1 MQRRILVLMLAVM
14 LLTWGS
20 AFGQF
25 SRGGGGGFTG
35 GYGGGTMRQGG
46 ASPGFSTQGPQGHS
60 GHSFGGR
67 GTGGAE
73 VTIRQ
78 APPSHGQWAGPGWGF
93 GAPSP
98 GRLSTWGTGK
108 GSYFRHG
115 RPPFHHRPPPYY
127 PGIVILEVPR
137 FDDVTITT
145 QIISGGGWVEQ
156 PMARPYSQPAYE
168 RGPGQLAPFD
178 PTPQDV
184 VERMLVL
191 AGVKKGDV
199 VYDLGAG
206 DGRVVITAAKLYGV
220 KAVGFEVDPGLV
232 KLARENVREQGLEH
246 LVEIRQQ
253 DFLSADLSPAT
264 VVTLYL
270 SYDGNLAVKPKLMRE
285 LKPGARVVSYLFDMG
300 DWPAKIVEA
309 YRDAGGDT
317 HMLYLWDTA
326 EPMIY
331 GDSSTEMRG
340 LIADETSRVRR

>member
-1 MQRRILVLMLAVM
+1 MQRRIMFMLAVL
-14 LLTWGS
+14 LLTCGT

-25 SRGGGGGFTG
+25 SRGGGGSFTG

-46 ASPGFSTQGPQGHS
+46 VSPGFSTQGPQS
-60 GHSFGGR
+60 RSSHSFGTR
-67 GTGGAE
+67 TGETE

-78 APPSHGQWAGPGWGF
+78 TPPSHDQWASPGWGPA
-93 GAPSP
+93 APPP
-98 GRLSTWGTGK
+98 GRIPSWGSG
-108 GSYFRHG
+108 GRPHFRYFR
-115 RPPFHHRPPPYY
+115 PPHHHRPPPYY
-127 PGIVILEVPR
+127 PGVVVLEVPR
-137 FDDVTITT
+137 FNDVTITS
-145 QIISGGGWVEQ
+145 QIISGGGWVDQ
-156 PMARPYSQPAYE
+156 PMARPYSQPGSV
-168 RGPGQLAPFD
+168 RGPDQVAPFD
-178 PTPQDV
+178 PTPQEV

-206 DGRVVITAAKLYGV
+206 DGRVVITAAKIYGV

-232 KLARENVREQGLEH
+232 KLARENVREQGVGA

-253 DFLSADLSPAT
+253 DFLSADLSAAT

-270 SYDGNLAVKPKLMRE
+270 SYDGNLTVKPKLMRE
-285 LKPGARVVSYLFDMG
+285 LRPGARIVSYIFDMG

-317 HMLYLWDTA
+317 HMLYLWHTA

-331 GDSSTEMRG
+331 GDTVTEIPEFSADKKSRTMR
-340 LIADETSRVRR
+340 